1 MSTAEL
7 FGISSK
13 KGRGIERHRCRN
25 PRCRL
30 KLPAPTENEYH
41 AFCCRGC
48 YESFHHNR
56 CRVCEADL
64 RKQGRRGDA
73 ARLYCRPPKDC
84 RAEAQ
89 KWPEKYA
96 YGLGAA
102 FTTTNVKSAHSTGL
116 KSANKGDR
124 PPLRCLAHLWWGGD
138 PDLGDYSL
146 YDSDGL
152 TVARIVLADGRYNLR
167 SPLAWPCQS
176 WSDLDDARR
185 HAETIALAA
194 LPIDSKLAAAARR
207 NNETRT
213 RWLGRKLAAAGGEQI
228 PAQGGQQ

>member
-1 MSTAEL
+1 M
-7 FGISSK
+7 G
-13 KGRGIERHRCRN
+13 
-25 PRCRL
+25 
-30 KLPAPTENEYH
+30 
-41 AFCCRGC
+41 
-48 YESFHHNR
+48 
-56 CRVCEADL
+56 
-64 RKQGRRGDA
+64 
-73 ARLYCRPPKDC
+73 
-84 RAEAQ
+84 
-89 KWPEKYA
+89 W
-96 YGLGAA
+96 GAA